1 MKIKYIT
8 QVNYDNH
15 VEYEFNGD
23 VITATVDGVTEVFDF
38 TDMPNDSIMT
48 SITMELVGVQAIL
61 SAKRDNDGVLWIELF
76 KVISETELGTIQ
88 EWEEV

>member
-15 VEYEFNGD
+15 VEYDFSGD

-48 SITMELVGVQAIL
+48 TITMELGVHAIL
-61 SAKRDNDGVLWIELF
+61 SVKRDNDGVLWIELF
-76 KVISETELGTIQ
+76 KVISELELGTIQ